1 MAVWNEHA
9 DVQSEGDE
17 KQDDE
22 SDDHVFSVKEEDP
35 GQIQAHVD
43 HETGEECPGKEGG
56 VTVQGAGGRLPEQVD
71 DGVDDPDR
79 LPHVDHPPDT
89 EHPSSGGNI
98 YLVLIGNSTRAVFE
112 NPCRKKKCL
121 FFLNV

>member
-79 LPHVDHPPDT
+79 LPHVDHSPDT

-98 YLVLIGNSTRAVFE
+98 YLVLIGKVPVLFLKIPVE
-112 NPCRKKKCL
+112 KKC
-121 FFLNV
+121 FFF

>member
-17 KQDDE
+17 EQNDE

-43 HETGEECPGKEGG
+43 DEGGEECPGEEGG
-56 VTVQGAGGRLPEQVD
+56 VTVQGAGWCLPEQVD

-79 LPHVDHPPDT
+79 LPDVDHPPNT
-89 EHPSSGGNI
+89 EHPSRGGNI
-98 YLVLIGNSTRAVFE
+98 YFVFIRNSPCAVFE
-112 NPCRKKKCL
+112 DPCWKKNG
-121 FFLNV
+121 FFFKF